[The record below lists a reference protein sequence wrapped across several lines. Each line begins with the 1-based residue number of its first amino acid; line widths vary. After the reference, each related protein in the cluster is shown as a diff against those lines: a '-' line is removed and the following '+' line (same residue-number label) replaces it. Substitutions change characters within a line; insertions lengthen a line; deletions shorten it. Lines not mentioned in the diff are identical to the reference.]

1 MLADISKDLE
11 LPSQKFLVMPCYGTY
26 DFVSFIL
33 KVAFVGL
40 STAATA
46 GLASG
51 LASLVALF
59 VITQFSYQVEITFF
73 HS

>member
-1 MLADISKDLE
+1 
-11 LPSQKFLVMPCYGTY
+11 MPCYGTY

-59 VITQFSYQVEITFF
+59 VITQFSYEVEITFF